1 MQIKN
6 LQLQYYRNYSQCD
19 IDFAPGLNVF
29 VGDNAQG
36 KTNLLESVFF
46 ASIGRSPRLNKE
58 KDLILWGQ
66 EKSKIN
72 VTVQK
77 KYNKTNI
84 QITILKGDKKTVKIN
99 SIPIK
104 KIGELMGE
112 LTVVYFS
119 PDEIKLVKEEPYD
132 RRRFMDID
140 ISQLSKNYFYLLLRY
155 DKILTQRNKLLK
167 ETNSLKVLKDTLSI
181 WDEQFSDIAS
191 KIIWYRLDFISKL
204 ALPAQRIHKDI
215 TDGKEELNIS
225 YQGEIGDSIE
235 EIKASILRKLTENI
249 EKDFNLKYTSIGPHR
264 DDIKIIANNID
275 LRKYGSQGQQRL
287 ATLSIKIAELELF
300 CEEKGE
306 TPILLLDDVLSEL
319 DDNRQQKFLK
329 QIEGI
334 QTILTCTK
342 YNYKLNQ
349 TDKIFHINNGNIITE

>member
-167 ETNSLKVLKDTLSI
+167 ETNSFKVLKDTLSI